1 MNFPR
6 ADLSLLKE
14 LLRIAKPPFPA
25 RLLFS
30 RTSGRLPF
38 IDEIRFKSSLPKSDF
53 DAFLRAY
60 REKKDRRRA
69 RSRSAAES
77 FSVFWVSF

>member
-30 RTSGRLPF
+30 RASGRLPLV
-38 IDEIRFKSSLPKSDF
+38 DEIRFKSSLPKSDF

-60 REKKDRRRA
+60 REKKIAAERDRARRRRA
-69 RSRSAAES
+69 
-77 FSVFWVSF
+77 FLFFG